1 MMKHALASTAA
12 LISLAFTPLLAHAQK
27 KYDQGATDTEI
38 RFGNTA
44 PYSGPASSYGTIGKL
59 QQAYFKKINDE
70 GGIKGRKLNMI
81 SLDDGYNPAKTVEVV
96 RRLVE
101 QDNVLF
107 LFGNVGS
114 PTNSAI
120 QKYVNIK
127 KIPHLFHSSGA
138 NKWNDP
144 KNFPWSMA
152 FTPNYQ
158 TEGRIYAEHILK
170 NASGAKIA
178 VLYQNDDFGKDYVQG
193 LKSGLGNKG
202 SMIVSQA
209 SYEVTD
215 ATINS
220 QIAALRASGAEVFVD
235 ASSPKF
241 TAQAIRNVADVGWK
255 PTHYI
260 PFPSSSVGSVLTP
273 AGLDKST
280 GVVSVGWLK
289 DPTNEQLADDPGVK
303 EYLDFMKKYYPEGD
317 IKDTMNAYAYTAAQ
331 ALVKVLAQAGNNL
344 TRDNIMKQAAS
355 LKDVELPMLLPGI
368 RLNTSTTDY
377 APVKSLQPISFDG
390 KQWVNHGEVVQ
401 TKP

>member
-1 MMKHALASTAA
+1 MKYPITALAALAS
-12 LISLAFTPLLAHAQK
+12 LAFALPAVHAQK
-27 KYDQGATDTEI
+27 KYDEGATDAEI

-59 QQAYFKKINDE
+59 QLAYFRKINDE
-70 GGIKGRKLNMI
+70 GGVKGRKLNMI

-114 PTNSAI
+114 PPNSAI
-120 QKYVNIK
+120 QKYVHTK

-170 NASGAKIA
+170 TSPSAKIA
-178 VLYQNDDFGKDYVQG
+178 VLYQNDDFGKDYLQG
-193 LKSGLGNKG
+193 LKAGLGGKAD
-202 SMIVSQA
+202 MIVAQA

-220 QIAALRASGAEVFVD
+220 QIATLRASGADVFVN

-241 TAQAIRNVADVGWK
+241 TAQAIRNAADVGWK

-260 PFPSSSVGSVLTP
+260 PFPSSSIGSVLTP
-273 AGLDKST
+273 AGLDKSV
-280 GVVSVGWLK
+280 GLISVGWLK
-289 DPTNEQLADDPGVK
+289 DPTSEQTANDPAVR
-303 EYLDFMKKYYPEGD
+303 EYLAFMKKYYPEGD
-317 IKDTMNAYAYTAAQ
+317 LKDTMNTYAYSAAQ
-331 ALVKVLAQAGNNL
+331 ALVKVLMQAGDNL
-344 TRDNIMKQAAS
+344 TRDNVMKQAAN
-355 LKDVELPMLLPGI
+355 LKDIELPMLLPGI
-368 RLNTSTTDY
+368 RLNTSPTDY
-377 APVKSLQPISFDG
+377 APVKALQPIRFDG
-390 KQWVNHGEVVQ
+390 RQWLKYGEVVQ
-401 TKP
+401 IKP